1 MPHLPGRRRLVQELT
16 EADAIEVHNLLLEAL
31 PGAVEAAVR
40 EVEAR
45 IPRYTRLHD
54 QEHTDLVPRTTVRA
68 ISGFLELLAD
78 RDASRDELW
87 AYMREVGAVE
97 AEEGLSRETSQ
108 AAFRLGAGVAIQRL
122 TEVAQRHP
130 SVTPSIIGNVAQ
142 AVLSYLND
150 IERALGDGHAD
161 ASARRIGDIRQ
172 QRGALAD
179 MLLVPAPDQG
189 RVGELADLVDWPLP
203 TLVAVVVLGSPRH
216 TTGSA
221 LDLAPDV
228 LVGLHRDPACLVVPD
243 PEGPGRRKMLT
254 AGLRRWHAV
263 LGPTV
268 PLYDA
273 GRSFE
278 LACQALRVS
287 GGHGGLVTATDLLPS
302 VILLRDRTLTDALIR
317 ARLAPLID
325 ADFTQA
331 RAAELARTLKSC
343 LDNDFNAVL
352 VAELLQVHPQTIRYR
367 IRTLTGLFGEG
378 LRDPAHRLGLHM
390 AVQAWLARP
399 PGDGN
404 PAP

>member
-1 MPHLPGRRRLVQELT
+1 
-16 EADAIEVHNLLLEAL
+16 
-31 PGAVEAAVR
+31 
-40 EVEAR
+40 
-45 IPRYTRLHD
+45 
-54 QEHTDLVPRTTVRA
+54 
-68 ISGFLELLAD
+68 
-78 RDASRDELW
+78 
-87 AYMREVGAVE
+87 
-97 AEEGLSRETSQ
+97 
-108 AAFRLGAGVAIQRL
+108 
-122 TEVAQRHP
+122 
-130 SVTPSIIGNVAQ
+130 
-142 AVLSYLND
+142 
-150 IERALGDGHAD
+150 
-161 ASARRIGDIRQ
+161 
-172 QRGALAD
+172 
-179 MLLVPAPDQG
+179 
-189 RVGELADLVDWPLP
+189 
-203 TLVAVVVLGSPRH
+203 
-216 TTGSA
+216 
-221 LDLAPDV
+221 
-228 LVGLHRDPACLVVPD
+228 
-243 PEGPGRRKMLT
+243 
-254 AGLRRWHAV
+254 V

-331 RAAELARTLKSC
+331 RTAELARTLKSC